1 MIKVL
6 IVDDEFRVCQLIC
19 NLIDWGSLDMQIIGV
34 AHNGI
39 EARELAR
46 ETVPDLVI
54 TDIRMPGCTGLEL
67 VEQLREI
74 YRSVSFIIISGYT
87 NFEYT
92 RLAIQYGVSD
102 YLLKPIDK
110 EELLATVTRIRH
122 EIEARRREQA
132 ATDRMRRSFFNDQLK
147 VRACYLMDVKN
158 QKSLSMTMD
167 QINREYRFAFKQGGF
182 RGFLVKMDYD
192 PENVTYET
200 VQAVSLQVRE
210 QVLQPMRRLCMEC
223 ELWFED
229 SVGWGCCNYVSGMG
243 AQIKE
248 QMTQCLQE
256 LRMNPNI
263 YPHISF
269 SMALSAE
276 TENPYNLGEQIL
288 SARSM
293 IHERLIDKLLENWG
307 VAENYEQEKNEY
319 QMLCT
324 LSGTPEELFQ
334 RLYALALRLLDETIR
349 RRAGDE
355 THPFLMAKQFMEKQY
370 MDNISLEQVASIAG
384 FSPNYFSSQ
393 FKQEIGMGFQDYLT
407 MLRINRAKELL
418 RSTNLSISEVC
429 YQVGYQDIRTFNRVF
444 KRVAAL
450 RPGEFKKLYGTSGG
464 PVR

>member
-1 MIKVL
+1 
-6 IVDDEFRVCQLIC
+6 
-19 NLIDWGSLDMQIIGV
+19 
-34 AHNGI
+34 
-39 EARELAR
+39 
-46 ETVPDLVI
+46 
-54 TDIRMPGCTGLEL
+54 MPGCTGLEL

-210 QVLQPMRRLCMEC
+210 QVLQPLRRLCMEC

-293 IHERLIDKLLENWG
+293 IHERLIYGSKSLLTRHFPFSGLSLPDCTGSFLRKYRIALEQFSQEVVLAAVEELRKTVLEAPGITGQELYKAVSLAGDKLLENWG

-370 MDNISLEQVASIAG
+370 MDNISAG
-384 FSPNYFSSQ
+384 TGRRALRDSVRIISAPSSSR
-393 FKQEIGMGFQDYLT
+393 KQEWDF
-407 MLRINRAKELL
+407 
-418 RSTNLSISEVC
+418 
-429 YQVGYQDIRTFNRVF
+429 RTI
-444 KRVAAL
+444 
-450 RPGEFKKLYGTSGG
+450 
-464 PVR
+464 

>member
-147 VRACYLMDVKN
+147 IRACYLMDVKN

-210 QVLQPMRRLCMEC
+210 QVLQPLRRLCMEC

-293 IHERLIDKLLENWG
+293 IHERLIYGSKSLL
-307 VAENYEQEKNEY
+307 
-319 QMLCT
+319 T
-324 LSGTPEELFQ
+324 RHF
-334 RLYALALRLLDETIR
+334 
-349 RRAGDE
+349 
-355 THPFLMAKQFMEKQY
+355 PF
-370 MDNISLEQVASIAG
+370 S
-384 FSPNYFSSQ
+384 
-393 FKQEIGMGFQDYLT
+393 
-407 MLRINRAKELL
+407 
-418 RSTNLSISEVC
+418 
-429 YQVGYQDIRTFNRVF
+429 
-444 KRVAAL
+444 
-450 RPGEFKKLYGTSGG
+450 
-464 PVR
+464 